1 MNQQIKDDF
10 TKFILKN
17 EKMKQSLIKIKNYDL
32 FIKELT
38 NISNLN
44 NFNLTEEQ
52 IETEYRN
59 KELKWIERCL
69 KIY

>member
-1 MNQQIKDDF
+1 MNHQINNNF
-10 TKFILKN
+10 TKFILEN

-32 FIKELT
+32 FIKELI
-38 NISNLN
+38 NISNSN